1 MSNPLHFLTG
11 KTSDTHKQ
19 FSTEFTSNLEDS
31 MLQKAQAHLFEIIHT
46 HELDEELVLQTV
58 LHPIIHT
65 LYNNEQ
71 IDFAY
76 ISFMIDETGE
86 ENLIYA
92 KKELLEQAKV
102 IEFLSKK
109 VLAKEQ
115 DLVWNLDFLGQQVL
129 A

>member
-1 MSNPLHFLTG
+1 MSNPLHFLSRT
-11 KTSDTHKQ
+11 KTDTTTH
-19 FSTEFTSNLEDS
+19 FSPEFSSNLEDS

-58 LHPIIHT
+58 LHPLIHS

-86 ENLIYA
+86 ERMIYA

-102 IEFLSKK
+102 IEFLSRK